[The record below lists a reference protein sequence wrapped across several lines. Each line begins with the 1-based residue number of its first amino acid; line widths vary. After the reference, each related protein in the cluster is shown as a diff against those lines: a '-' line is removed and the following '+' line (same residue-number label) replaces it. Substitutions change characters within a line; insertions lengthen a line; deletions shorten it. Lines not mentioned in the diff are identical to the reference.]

1 MNEIRRIDSEAEEI
15 ARVRAVMERFP
26 LPDFVVGYT
35 IELGEFDDEPA
46 VWVRFETTHRF
57 PESREQGM
65 AIGKQLSDLS
75 AGARSYLRENFP
87 SRYPYFRFTD
97 PGPGEKHRA

>member
-1 MNEIRRIDSEAEEI
+1 MNEIRRIESETDEI
-15 ARVRAVMERFP
+15 ARMRAMMERFP

-35 IELGEFDDEPA
+35 IELGEFDEEPA

-65 AIGKQLSDLS
+65 AIGKQLSELS
-75 AGARSYLRENFP
+75 TSARSYLRDNFP
-87 SRYPYFRFTD
+87 SRYPYFRFAD
-97 PGPGEKHRA
+97 PGLGEKHRA